1 MNINLRLLTGVV
13 LLLLG
18 NLAMAQDSC
27 TFVQQVTVKEGKDQ
41 AVLAVEMESTSL
53 KNGYWV
59 KQTDIP
65 GYLGS
70 GFIQYVGGDATGDTT
85 KSVITYTIEVVKAGT
100 HSFKLRAYRED
111 YHDNDVWVRFPHGGV
126 FTRIGTD
133 PTVTGTK
140 GSKWFKA
147 MIGQE
152 DKWYAF
158 AKTQHVGTAWGE
170 TLHDIYVD
178 FPAPGVYTVQ
188 FAGRATGF
196 RLDRFYIY
204 QTSSSFYGMGTEAS
218 PTPESPKVN
227 CQPYSGNADYPYVA
241 TPLEDQEVTGTLT
254 GTTTF
259 TYPINPNT
267 FVNPTGATL
276 HYQAFLGNMQPLP
289 TWLTFNP
296 STKTFSYN
304 PTYGDGG
311 KYTILVRAQE
321 NNQRFAVD
329 AFVLTVL
336 GNKPPLMSSILKDT
350 TIEVGDAFT
359 LDMNDYFSDPD
370 NHTLSYI
377 ASSHAG
383 SLPSWL
389 TLTGSNFEGTPE
401 TADVGNDTIYVIA
414 DDGNGGSISESF
426 VIKIKAA
433 SIQGTK
439 KAVRLNASL
448 YPNPAENIIYI
459 KTQEAGEGSITISD
473 NMGRV
478 YFAESNI
485 ELNKEIQLDLGSMNM
500 NSGLYIIR
508 VKSDKGSEFSSMIV
522 KK

>member
-1 MNINLRLLTGVV
+1 MNINLRLLTGAA

-18 NLAMAQDSC
+18 NLTISKAQDSC
-27 TFVQQVTVKEGKDQ
+27 TFEQELFKVNNVDQ
-41 AVLAVEMESTSL
+41 TRLTVEMESTTL
-53 KNGYWV
+53 KDGYWV

-65 GYLGS
+65 GSQGGY
-70 GFIQYVGGDATGDTT
+70 IQYVGGDATGDTT
-85 KSVITYTIEVVKAGT
+85 KSILTYTLKIHQAGL
-100 HSFKLRAYRED
+100 HSFKIRAYRED

-126 FTRIGTD
+126 MTKINND
-133 PTVTGTK
+133 STGSK

-170 TLHDIYVD
+170 TLHDIYVR
-178 FPAPGVYTVQ
+178 FPEPGVYTVQ

-204 QTSSSFYGMGTEAS
+204 QASSYYGMGEDPGS
-218 PTPESPKVN
+218 LKPESPKIN
-227 CQPYSGNADYPYVA
+227 CQPYATTVHPYVA
-241 TPLEDQEVTGTLT
+241 NPLLDQSVNGNTAWTY
-254 GTTTF
+254 TF
-259 TYPINPNT
+259 DINT
-267 FVNPTGATL
+267 FVNPTGGNL
-276 HYQAFLGNMQPLP
+276 NYQAFLGNMLPLP
-289 TWLTFNP
+289 SWITFNAA
-296 STKTFSYN
+296 TRTFTGN
-304 PTYGDGG
+304 PTYADGG
-311 KYTILVRAQE
+311 KYNILVKAQS
-321 NNQRFAVD
+321 NGKFAVD

-336 GNKPPLMSSILKDT
+336 GNNPPIMSTILKDT

-359 LDMNDYFSDPD
+359 LDMNDYFTDSDD
-370 NHTLSYI
+370 HTIAYI
-377 ASSHAG
+377 ASSHEG
-383 SLPSWL
+383 NLPSWIS
-389 TLTGSNFEGTPE
+389 LTGSTFEGTPG
-401 TADVGNDTIYVIA
+401 TADIGNDTIYVIA

-426 VIKIKAA
+426 VIKIKSAT
-433 SIQGTK
+433 IQGIK
-439 KAVRLNASL
+439 NVSKINASL
-448 YPNPAENIIYI
+448 YPNPAENTIYI
-459 KTQEAGEGSITISD
+459 KTQETGEGTITISD

-485 ELNKEIQLDLGSMNM
+485 VLNKEIMLDLASMNM